1 MKKSIELFMRLIII
15 TLIIIGFTLVYTG
28 IAVWLWSIII
38 VPVFSA
44 PVLSYW
50 QMYGLIL
57 FVKLMFPL
65 RFSSSNAKE

>member
-1 MKKSIELFMRLIII
+1 MKKSTELFVWFIMT
-15 TLIIIGFTLVYTG
+15 TLVIIGLTFAYAG

-38 VPVFSA
+38 VPVFNA

-57 FVKLMFPL
+57 LVKLMFPL
-65 RFSSSNAKE
+65 RFSSSGIKE